1 MAADL
6 QVEIGVDLQQLKT
19 GLGKVSK
26 QLEEFSNKTST
37 DANTVGNSWTS
48 NLSSIVKGFVSIE
61 LASKAL
67 TGIKNLF
74 LLEERFNALKM
85 PLKNVTEATGD
96 YGVALGFIT
105 KLADQTGQDLFVLGD
120 SYKGL
125 YASAKQ
131 AGFATEEINK
141 IFKSVVDAGS
151 ALKLSNEQVSLSLK
165 AVEQMMNKGTIS
177 SEELKGQLGE
187 QLPGAYGMMAKA
199 AQDAGLSVS
208 GSTQELGKLLDE
220 GRVASAEVL
229 PFFAKRMEEAF
240 GKNAEANINT
250 ISGSANRFNN
260 ELTLLIDALDNGKV
274 ISFWATFQN
283 SMADVFKDLAYYI
296 NSGSW
301 KEFISHFGVNGGL
314 RAQRIKIEGEKT
326 FAQDTKASQRET
338 LKSLVND
345 LRYAQMNV
353 GQTLKDGTKIDNEY
367 RKGLI
372 EKIKAYT
379 KIFKETKDASSTITP
394 PAFKPK
400 DSESG
405 IKAVQDYTFEI
416 GLLNLEIKNTEKNI
430 KDLKEAMAL
439 REMKQSFWG
448 GITPTKLKTTQES
461 FDEQFDEQM
470 ALGKKL
476 RESFSGTTLGDEL
489 DKTGSNF
496 KERMD
501 SLKNSI
507 KPSITAFTSDL
518 AEFISKNFESVN
530 TVVTFGVQFLGDV
543 LATGIASIFNKDIK
557 FDFRKMLGQFLSALG
572 DFFFQMA
579 TPLIVGGILM
589 NIAVAGSGTK
599 QLTSGLGLA
608 ALGGTLKGGGMALSS
623 SSVGSSSSSI
633 STSTGARNI
642 VPYSNPQG
650 FNNNVKFEIQ
660 GNTLVGVLNNVNR
673 ANG

>member
-6 QVEIGVDLQQLKT
+6 EVQIGVDLKELKT
-19 GLGKVSK
+19 GLGKVSE
-26 QLEEFSNKTST
+26 QLEQFSNKTRKDS
-37 DANTVGNSWTS
+37 NSVGESWTS

-131 AGFATEEINK
+131 AGIATSEINNV
-141 IFKSVVDAGS
+141 FKSVVDAGS

-220 GRVASAEVL
+220 GRLASAEVL

-250 ISGSANRFNN
+250 ISGSANRLTN
-260 ELTLLIDALDNGKV
+260 ELALLITALDDSKV
-274 ISFWATFQN
+274 TSFWASMQN
-283 SMADVFKDLAYYI
+283 GLANMAKDLTYI
-296 NSGSW
+296 VKSGSW
-301 KEFISHFGVNGGL
+301 QDFFSFFGGNRIGIMGKRLGTEMQDALFASKSAADQAKEYSNL
-314 RAQRIKIEGEKT
+314 NKELAQNVKT
-326 FAQDTKASQRET
+326 SRELLAVGITPNTKAMEELTQ
-338 LKSLVND
+338 KVK
-345 LRYAQMNV
+345 RYKELMSGSGSGSAAKPPTIV
-353 GQTLKDGTKIDNEY
+353 PPE
-367 RKGLI
+367 
-372 EKIKAYT
+372 
-379 KIFKETKDASSTITP
+379 ETK
-394 PAFKPK
+394 
-400 DSESG
+400 
-405 IKAVQDYTFEI
+405 AVKDYTFELA
-416 GLLNLEIKNTEKNI
+416 LLNLEIKNTQKNI
-430 KDLKEAMAL
+430 KELNEARELSNLKKLGRTSVSPIPFTMSRSEDASKKDKGLIDQLFGEDLKKSTDNLQSKFEA
-439 REMKQSFWG
+439 
-448 GITPTKLKTTQES
+448 LK
-461 FDEQFDEQM
+461 
-470 ALGKKL
+470 G
-476 RESFSGTTLGDEL
+476 
-489 DKTGSNF
+489 
-496 KERMD
+496 
-501 SLKNSI
+501 SI
-507 KPSITAFTSDL
+507 KPIISGFSSDL
-518 AEFISKNFESVN
+518 VSFVNKNFYTINEAM
-530 TVVTFGVQFLGDV
+530 TMGTQFLGDV
-543 LATGIASIFNKDIK
+543 LATGLASIFNRNIK
-557 FDFRKMLGQFLSALG
+557 FDFKKMLGQFLSALG
-572 DFFFQMA
+572 DFFFKMA

-589 NIAVAGSGTK
+589 NIAVPGSGTA
-599 QLTSGLGLA
+599 QLISGGKLA
-608 ALGGTLKGGGMALSS
+608 ALGIGLKGGGMALSS
-623 SSVGSSSSSI
+623 SSVGSSSTSV

-642 VPYSNPQG
+642 VPFQNPSG
-650 FNNNVKFEIQ
+650 FNNTVKFEIQ

>member
-6 QVEIGVDLQQLKT
+6 EVQIGVDLKELKT
-19 GLGKVSK
+19 GLGKVSE
-26 QLEEFSNKTST
+26 QLEQFSNKTRKDS
-37 DANTVGNSWTS
+37 NSVGESWTS

-131 AGFATEEINK
+131 AGIATSEINN

-165 AVEQMMNKGTIS
+165 AVDQMMNKGTIS

-220 GRVASAEVL
+220 GKLASAEVL

-283 SMADVFKDLAYYI
+283 SMADVFKDLSYYI

-314 RAQRIKIEGEKT
+314 RAQRIKIEGEKS
-326 FAQDTKASQRET
+326 FAQDNKSNQSEV

-345 LRYAQMNV
+345 LRYAQMKV
-353 GQTLKDGTKIDNEY
+353 GKTLKDGTKIDNEY
-367 RKGLI
+367 RKALN
-372 EKIKAYT
+372 EKILKYV
-379 KIFKETKDASSTITP
+379 KIFKETKDAASSITVP
-394 PAFKPK
+394 TLKPK

-405 IKAVQDYTFEI
+405 IKAVKDYTFELA
-416 GLLNLEIKNTEKNI
+416 LLNSEIKNTQKNI
-430 KDLKEAMAL
+430 KELNEARELSNLKTLGRTSVSPIPFTMSRSEDASKKDKGLIDQLFGEDLKKSTDNLQSKFEA
-439 REMKQSFWG
+439 
-448 GITPTKLKTTQES
+448 LK
-461 FDEQFDEQM
+461 
-470 ALGKKL
+470 G
-476 RESFSGTTLGDEL
+476 
-489 DKTGSNF
+489 
-496 KERMD
+496 
-501 SLKNSI
+501 SI
-507 KPSITAFTSDL
+507 KPIISGFSSDL
-518 AEFISKNFESVN
+518 VSFVNKNFYTINEAM
-530 TVVTFGVQFLGDV
+530 TMGTQFLGDV
-543 LATGIASIFNKDIK
+543 LATGLASIFNRNIK
-557 FDFRKMLGQFLSALG
+557 FDFKKMLGQFLSALG
-572 DFFFQMA
+572 DFFFKMA

-589 NIAVAGSGTK
+589 NIAVP
-599 QLTSGLGLA
+599 GLGTSQLISGGKLA
-608 ALGGTLKGGGMALSS
+608 ALGIGLKGGGMALSS
-623 SSVGSSSSSI
+623 SSVGSSSTSV

-642 VPYSNPQG
+642 VPNFNPSG
-650 FNNNVKFEIQ
+650 FNNTVKFEIQ

>member
-6 QVEIGVDLQQLKT
+6 EVQIGVDLKELKT
-19 GLGKVSK
+19 GLGKVSE
-26 QLEEFSNKTST
+26 QLEQFSNKTRKDS
-37 DANTVGNSWTS
+37 NSVGESWTS

-131 AGFATEEINK
+131 AGIATSEINN

-220 GRVASAEVL
+220 GRLASAEVL

-250 ISGSANRFNN
+250 ISGSANRLTN
-260 ELTLLIDALDNGKV
+260 ELALLITALDDSKV
-274 ISFWATFQN
+274 TSFWASMQN
-283 SMADVFKDLAYYI
+283 GLANMAKDLTYI
-296 NSGSW
+296 VKSGSW
-301 KEFISHFGVNGGL
+301 QDFFSFFGGNRIGIMGKRLGTEMQDALFASKSAADQAKEYSNL
-314 RAQRIKIEGEKT
+314 NKELAQNVKT
-326 FAQDTKASQRET
+326 SRELLAVGITPNTKAMEELTQ
-338 LKSLVND
+338 KVK
-345 LRYAQMNV
+345 RYKELMSGSGSGSAAKPPTIV
-353 GQTLKDGTKIDNEY
+353 PPE
-367 RKGLI
+367 
-372 EKIKAYT
+372 
-379 KIFKETKDASSTITP
+379 ETK
-394 PAFKPK
+394 
-400 DSESG
+400 
-405 IKAVQDYTFEI
+405 AVKDYTFELA
-416 GLLNLEIKNTEKNI
+416 LLNLEIKNTQKNI
-430 KDLKEAMAL
+430 KELNEARELSNLKKLGRTSVSPIPFTMSRSEDASKKDKGLIDQLFGEDLKKSTDNLQSKFEA
-439 REMKQSFWG
+439 
-448 GITPTKLKTTQES
+448 LK
-461 FDEQFDEQM
+461 
-470 ALGKKL
+470 G
-476 RESFSGTTLGDEL
+476 
-489 DKTGSNF
+489 
-496 KERMD
+496 
-501 SLKNSI
+501 SI
-507 KPSITAFTSDL
+507 KPIISGFSSDL
-518 AEFISKNFESVN
+518 VSFVNKNFYTINEAM
-530 TVVTFGVQFLGDV
+530 TMGTQFLGDV
-543 LATGIASIFNKDIK
+543 LATGLASIFNRNIK
-557 FDFRKMLGQFLSALG
+557 FDFKKMLGQFLSALG
-572 DFFFQMA
+572 DFFFKMA

-589 NIAVAGSGTK
+589 NIAVPGSGTA
-599 QLTSGLGLA
+599 QLISGGKLA
-608 ALGGTLKGGGMALSS
+608 ALGIGLKGGGMALSS
-623 SSVGSSSSSI
+623 SSVGSSSTSV

-642 VPYSNPQG
+642 VPFQNPSG
-650 FNNNVKFEIQ
+650 FNNTVKFEIQ

>member
-6 QVEIGVDLQQLKT
+6 EVQIGVDLKELKT
-19 GLGKVSK
+19 GLGKVSE
-26 QLEEFSNKTST
+26 QLEQFSNKTRKDS
-37 DANTVGNSWTS
+37 NSVGESWTS

-131 AGFATEEINK
+131 AGIATSEINNV
-141 IFKSVVDAGS
+141 FKSVVDAGS

-187 QLPGAYGMMAKA
+187 QLPGAYGIMAKA

-220 GRVASAEVL
+220 GRLASAEVL

-250 ISGSANRFNN
+250 ISGSANRLTN
-260 ELTLLIDALDNGKV
+260 ELALLITALDDSKV
-274 ISFWATFQN
+274 TSFWASMQN
-283 SMADVFKDLAYYI
+283 GLANMAKDLTYI
-296 NSGSW
+296 VKSGSW
-301 KEFISHFGVNGGL
+301 QDFFSFFGGNRIGIMGKRLGTEMQDALFASKSAADQAKEYSNL
-314 RAQRIKIEGEKT
+314 NKELAQHVKT
-326 FAQDTKASQRET
+326 SRELLAVGITPNTKAMEELTQ
-338 LKSLVND
+338 KVK
-345 LRYAQMNV
+345 RYKELMSGSGSGSAAKPPTIV
-353 GQTLKDGTKIDNEY
+353 PPE
-367 RKGLI
+367 
-372 EKIKAYT
+372 
-379 KIFKETKDASSTITP
+379 ETK
-394 PAFKPK
+394 
-400 DSESG
+400 
-405 IKAVQDYTFEI
+405 AVKDYTFELA
-416 GLLNLEIKNTEKNI
+416 LLNLEIKNTQKNI
-430 KDLKEAMAL
+430 KELNEARELSNLKTLGRTSVNTIPFTMSRSEDASKKDKGLIDQLFGEDLKKSTDNLQSKFEA
-439 REMKQSFWG
+439 
-448 GITPTKLKTTQES
+448 LK
-461 FDEQFDEQM
+461 
-470 ALGKKL
+470 G
-476 RESFSGTTLGDEL
+476 
-489 DKTGSNF
+489 
-496 KERMD
+496 
-501 SLKNSI
+501 SI
-507 KPSITAFTSDL
+507 KPIISGFSSDL
-518 AEFISKNFESVN
+518 VSFVNKNFYTINEAM
-530 TVVTFGVQFLGDV
+530 TMGTQFLGDV
-543 LATGIASIFNKDIK
+543 LATGLASIFNRNIK
-557 FDFRKMLGQFLSALG
+557 FDFKKMLGQFLSALG
-572 DFFFQMA
+572 DFFFKMA

-589 NIAVAGSGTK
+589 NIAVPGSGTA
-599 QLTSGLGLA
+599 QLISGGKLA
-608 ALGGTLKGGGMALSS
+608 ALGIGLKGGGMALSS
-623 SSVGSSSSSI
+623 SSVGSSSTSV

-642 VPYSNPQG
+642 VPFQNPSG
-650 FNNNVKFEIQ
+650 FNNTVKFEIQ

>member
-6 QVEIGVDLQQLKT
+6 EVQIGVDLKELKT
-19 GLGKVSK
+19 GLGKVSE
-26 QLEEFSNKTST
+26 QLEQFSNKTRKDS
-37 DANTVGNSWTS
+37 NLVGESWTS

-105 KLADQTGQDLFVLGD
+105 KLADQTGQDLFVLGS

-131 AGFATEEINK
+131 AGIATSEINN

-220 GRVASAEVL
+220 GRLASAEVL

-250 ISGSANRFNN
+250 ISGSANRLTN
-260 ELTLLIDALDNGKV
+260 ELALLITALDDSKV
-274 ISFWATFQN
+274 TSFWASMQN
-283 SMADVFKDLAYYI
+283 GLANMAKDLTYI
-296 NSGSW
+296 VKSGSW
-301 KEFISHFGVNGGL
+301 QDFFSFFGGNRIGIMGKRLGTEMQDALFASKSAADQAKEYSNL
-314 RAQRIKIEGEKT
+314 NKELAQNVKT
-326 FAQDTKASQRET
+326 SRELLAVGITPNTKAMEELTQ
-338 LKSLVND
+338 KVK
-345 LRYAQMNV
+345 RYKELMSGSGSGSAAKPPTIV
-353 GQTLKDGTKIDNEY
+353 PPE
-367 RKGLI
+367 
-372 EKIKAYT
+372 
-379 KIFKETKDASSTITP
+379 ETK
-394 PAFKPK
+394 
-400 DSESG
+400 
-405 IKAVQDYTFEI
+405 AVKDYTFELA
-416 GLLNLEIKNTEKNI
+416 LLNLEIKNTQKNI
-430 KDLKEAMAL
+430 KELNEARELSNLKTLGRTSVSTIPFTMSRSEDASKKDKGLIDQLFGEDLKKSTDNLQSKFEA
-439 REMKQSFWG
+439 
-448 GITPTKLKTTQES
+448 LK
-461 FDEQFDEQM
+461 
-470 ALGKKL
+470 G
-476 RESFSGTTLGDEL
+476 
-489 DKTGSNF
+489 
-496 KERMD
+496 
-501 SLKNSI
+501 SI
-507 KPSITAFTSDL
+507 KPIISGFSSDL
-518 AEFISKNFESVN
+518 VSFVNKNFYTINEAM
-530 TVVTFGVQFLGDV
+530 TMGTQFLGDV
-543 LATGIASIFNKDIK
+543 LATGLASIFNRNIK
-557 FDFRKMLGQFLSALG
+557 FDFKKMLGQFLSALG
-572 DFFFQMA
+572 DFFFKMA

-589 NIAVAGSGTK
+589 NIAVP
-599 QLTSGLGLA
+599 GLGTSQLISGGKLA
-608 ALGGTLKGGGMALSS
+608 ALGIGLKGGGMALSS
-623 SSVGSSSSSI
+623 SSVGSSSTSV

-642 VPYSNPQG
+642 VPFQNPSG
-650 FNNNVKFEIQ
+650 FNNTVKFEIQ

>member
-6 QVEIGVDLQQLKT
+6 EVQIGVDLKELKT
-19 GLGKVSK
+19 GLGKVSE
-26 QLEEFSNKTST
+26 QLEQFSNKTRKDS
-37 DANTVGNSWTS
+37 NSVGESWTT

-131 AGFATEEINK
+131 AGIATSEINNV
-141 IFKSVVDAGS
+141 FKSVVDAGS

-187 QLPGAYGMMAKA
+187 QLPGAYGIMAKA

-220 GRVASAEVL
+220 GRLASAEVL

-250 ISGSANRFNN
+250 ISGSANRLTN
-260 ELTLLIDALDNGKV
+260 ELALLITALDDSKV
-274 ISFWATFQN
+274 TSFWASMQN
-283 SMADVFKDLAYYI
+283 GLANMAKDLTYI
-296 NSGSW
+296 VKSGSW
-301 KEFISHFGVNGGL
+301 QDFFSFFGGNRIGIMGKRLGTEMQDALFASKSAADQAKEYSNL
-314 RAQRIKIEGEKT
+314 NKELAQHVKT
-326 FAQDTKASQRET
+326 SRELLAVGITPNTKAMEELTQ
-338 LKSLVND
+338 KVK
-345 LRYAQMNV
+345 RYKELMSGSGSGSAAKHPTIV
-353 GQTLKDGTKIDNEY
+353 PPE
-367 RKGLI
+367 
-372 EKIKAYT
+372 
-379 KIFKETKDASSTITP
+379 ETK
-394 PAFKPK
+394 
-400 DSESG
+400 
-405 IKAVQDYTFEI
+405 AVKDYTFELA
-416 GLLNLEIKNTEKNI
+416 LLNLEIKNTQKNI
-430 KDLKEAMAL
+430 KELNEARELSNLKTLGRTSVNTIPFTMSRSEDASKKDKGLIDQLFGEDLKKSTDNLQSKFEA
-439 REMKQSFWG
+439 
-448 GITPTKLKTTQES
+448 LK
-461 FDEQFDEQM
+461 
-470 ALGKKL
+470 G
-476 RESFSGTTLGDEL
+476 
-489 DKTGSNF
+489 
-496 KERMD
+496 
-501 SLKNSI
+501 SI
-507 KPSITAFTSDL
+507 KPIISGFSSDL
-518 AEFISKNFESVN
+518 VSFVNKNFYTINEAM
-530 TVVTFGVQFLGDV
+530 TMGTQFLGDV
-543 LATGIASIFNKDIK
+543 LATGLASIFNRNIK
-557 FDFRKMLGQFLSALG
+557 FDFKKMLGQFLSALG
-572 DFFFQMA
+572 DFFFKMA

-589 NIAVAGSGTK
+589 NIAVPGSGTA
-599 QLTSGLGLA
+599 QLISGGKLA
-608 ALGGTLKGGGMALSS
+608 ALGIGLKGGGMALSS
-623 SSVGSSSSSI
+623 SSVGSSSTSV

-642 VPYSNPQG
+642 VPFQNPSG

>member
-6 QVEIGVDLQQLKT
+6 EVQIGVDLKELKT
-19 GLGKVSK
+19 GLGKVSE
-26 QLEEFSNKTST
+26 QLEQFSNKTRKDS
-37 DANTVGNSWTS
+37 NSVGESWTT

-131 AGFATEEINK
+131 AGIATSEINNV
-141 IFKSVVDAGS
+141 FKSVVDAGS

-187 QLPGAYGMMAKA
+187 QLPGAYGIMAKA

-220 GRVASAEVL
+220 GRLASAEVL

-250 ISGSANRFNN
+250 ISGSANRLTN
-260 ELTLLIDALDNGKV
+260 ELALLITALDDSKV
-274 ISFWATFQN
+274 TSFWASMQN
-283 SMADVFKDLAYYI
+283 GLANMAKDLTYI
-296 NSGSW
+296 VKSGSW
-301 KEFISHFGVNGGL
+301 QDFFSFFGGNRIGIMGKRLGTEMQDALFASKSAADQAKEYSNL
-314 RAQRIKIEGEKT
+314 NKELAQHVKT
-326 FAQDTKASQRET
+326 SRELLAVGITPNTKAMEELTQ
-338 LKSLVND
+338 KVK
-345 LRYAQMNV
+345 RYKELMSGSGSGSAAKPPTIV
-353 GQTLKDGTKIDNEY
+353 PPE
-367 RKGLI
+367 
-372 EKIKAYT
+372 
-379 KIFKETKDASSTITP
+379 ETK
-394 PAFKPK
+394 
-400 DSESG
+400 
-405 IKAVQDYTFEI
+405 AVKDYTFELA
-416 GLLNLEIKNTEKNI
+416 LLNLEIKNTQKNI
-430 KDLKEAMAL
+430 KELNEARELSNLKTLGRTSVNTIPFTMSRSEDASKKDKGLIDQLFGEDLKKSTDNLQSKFEA
-439 REMKQSFWG
+439 
-448 GITPTKLKTTQES
+448 LK
-461 FDEQFDEQM
+461 
-470 ALGKKL
+470 G
-476 RESFSGTTLGDEL
+476 
-489 DKTGSNF
+489 
-496 KERMD
+496 
-501 SLKNSI
+501 SI
-507 KPSITAFTSDL
+507 KPIISGFSSDL
-518 AEFISKNFESVN
+518 VSFVNKNFYTINEAM
-530 TVVTFGVQFLGDV
+530 TMGTQFLGDV
-543 LATGIASIFNKDIK
+543 LATGLASIFNRNIK
-557 FDFRKMLGQFLSALG
+557 FDFKKMLGQFLSALG
-572 DFFFQMA
+572 DFFFKMA

-589 NIAVAGSGTK
+589 NIAVPGSGTA
-599 QLTSGLGLA
+599 QLISGGKLA
-608 ALGGTLKGGGMALSS
+608 ALGIGLKGGGMALSS
-623 SSVGSSSSSI
+623 SSVGSSSTSV

-642 VPYSNPQG
+642 VPFQNPSG

>member
-6 QVEIGVDLQQLKT
+6 EVQIGVDLKELKT
-19 GLGKVSK
+19 GLGKVSE
-26 QLEEFSNKTST
+26 QLEQFSNKTRKDS
-37 DANTVGNSWTS
+37 NSVGESWTS

-131 AGFATEEINK
+131 AGIATSEINN

-220 GRVASAEVL
+220 GRLASAEVL

-283 SMADVFKDLAYYI
+283 SMADVFKDLSYYI

-314 RAQRIKIEGEKT
+314 RAQRIKIEGEKS
-326 FAQDTKASQRET
+326 FAQDNKSNQSEV

-345 LRYAQMNV
+345 LRYAQMKV
-353 GQTLKDGTKIDNEY
+353 GETLKDGTKIDNEY
-367 RKGLI
+367 RKALN
-372 EKIKAYT
+372 EKILKYV
-379 KIFKETKDASSTITP
+379 KIFKETKDAASSITVP
-394 PAFKPK
+394 TLKPK

-405 IKAVQDYTFEI
+405 IKAVQDYTFELA
-416 GLLNLEIKNTEKNI
+416 LLNLEIKNTQKNI
-430 KDLKEAMAL
+430 KELNEARELSNLKKLGRTSVSPIPFTMSRSEDASKKDKGLIDQLFGEDLKKSTDNLQSKFEA
-439 REMKQSFWG
+439 
-448 GITPTKLKTTQES
+448 LK
-461 FDEQFDEQM
+461 
-470 ALGKKL
+470 G
-476 RESFSGTTLGDEL
+476 
-489 DKTGSNF
+489 
-496 KERMD
+496 
-501 SLKNSI
+501 SI
-507 KPSITAFTSDL
+507 KPIISGFSSDL
-518 AEFISKNFESVN
+518 VSFVNKNFYTINEAM
-530 TVVTFGVQFLGDV
+530 TMGTQFLGDV
-543 LATGIASIFNKDIK
+543 LATGLASIFNRNIK
-557 FDFRKMLGQFLSALG
+557 FDFKKMLGQFLSALG
-572 DFFFQMA
+572 DFFFKMA

-589 NIAVAGSGTK
+589 NIAVPGSGTA
-599 QLTSGLGLA
+599 QLISGGKLA
-608 ALGGTLKGGGMALSS
+608 ALGIGLKGGGMALSS
-623 SSVGSSSSSI
+623 SSVGSSSTSV

-642 VPYSNPQG
+642 VPFQNPSG

>member
-131 AGFATEEINK
+131 AGIATSEINN

-240 GKNAEANINT
+240 GKNAQANVNT
-250 ISGSANRFNN
+250 ISGSANRLTN
-260 ELTLLIDALDNGKV
+260 ELALLITALDDSKV
-274 ISFWATFQN
+274 TSFWASMQN
-283 SMADVFKDLAYYI
+283 GLANMAKDLTYI
-296 NSGSW
+296 VKSGSW
-301 KEFISHFGVNGGL
+301 KDFFSFFGGDRIGVMGKRLGTEMQDALFASKSAADQAKEYSKLNKEL
-314 RAQRIKIEGEKT
+314 AQNVKT
-326 FAQDTKASQRET
+326 SRELLAS
-338 LKSLVND
+338 
-345 LRYAQMNV
+345 
-353 GQTLKDGTKIDNEY
+353 G
-367 RKGLI
+367 
-372 EKIKAYT
+372 
-379 KIFKETKDASSTITP
+379 ITP
-394 PAFKPK
+394 NTEAMEELTKKVKRYKELMSGGGAGSSSKPATIVP
-400 DSESG
+400 DGET
-405 IKAVQDYTFEI
+405 KAVQDYTFEI
-416 GLLNLEIKNTEKNI
+416 GLLNLEIKNTQKNI
-430 KDLKEAMAL
+430 KDLNEAMAL
-439 REMKQSFWG
+439 RGMKQSFLG

-461 FDEQFDEQM
+461 FDEQM

-476 RESFSGTTLGDEL
+476 RESFSGTALGDEL

-496 KERMD
+496 NERMD
-501 SLKNSI
+501 NLKNSI
-507 KPSITAFTSDL
+507 KPAVTGFTTDL
-518 AEFISKNFESVN
+518 AKFISKNFDEVN
-530 TVVTFGVQFLGDV
+530 TTLTMGTQFLGDV

-623 SSVGSSSSSI
+623 SSVGSSSSSMT
-633 STSTGARNI
+633 TSTGARNI

>member
-6 QVEIGVDLQQLKT
+6 EVQIGVDLKELKT
-19 GLGKVSK
+19 GLGKVSE
-26 QLEEFSNKTST
+26 QLEQFSNKTRKDS
-37 DANTVGNSWTS
+37 NSVGESWTT

-131 AGFATEEINK
+131 AGIATSEINNV
-141 IFKSVVDAGS
+141 FKSVVDAGS

-187 QLPGAYGMMAKA
+187 QLPGAYGIMAKA

-220 GRVASAEVL
+220 GRLASAEVL

-250 ISGSANRFNN
+250 ISGSANRLTN
-260 ELTLLIDALDNGKV
+260 ELALLITALDDSKV
-274 ISFWATFQN
+274 TSFWASMQN
-283 SMADVFKDLAYYI
+283 GLANMAKDLTYI
-296 NSGSW
+296 VKSGSW
-301 KEFISHFGVNGGL
+301 QDFFSFFGGNRIGIMGKRLGTEMQDALFASKSAADQAKEYSNL
-314 RAQRIKIEGEKT
+314 NKELAQHVKT
-326 FAQDTKASQRET
+326 SRELLAVGITPNTKAMEELTQ
-338 LKSLVND
+338 KVK
-345 LRYAQMNV
+345 RYKELMSGSGSGSAAKHPTIV
-353 GQTLKDGTKIDNEY
+353 PPE
-367 RKGLI
+367 
-372 EKIKAYT
+372 
-379 KIFKETKDASSTITP
+379 ETK
-394 PAFKPK
+394 
-400 DSESG
+400 
-405 IKAVQDYTFEI
+405 AVKDYTFELA
-416 GLLNLEIKNTEKNI
+416 LLNLEIKNTQKNI
-430 KDLKEAMAL
+430 KELNEARELSNLKTLGRTSVNTIPFTMSRSEDASKKDKGLIDQLFGEDLKKSTDNLQSKFEA
-439 REMKQSFWG
+439 
-448 GITPTKLKTTQES
+448 LK
-461 FDEQFDEQM
+461 
-470 ALGKKL
+470 G
-476 RESFSGTTLGDEL
+476 
-489 DKTGSNF
+489 
-496 KERMD
+496 
-501 SLKNSI
+501 SI
-507 KPSITAFTSDL
+507 KPIISGFSSDL
-518 AEFISKNFESVN
+518 VSFVNKNFYTINEAM
-530 TVVTFGVQFLGDV
+530 TMGTQFLGDV
-543 LATGIASIFNKDIK
+543 LATGLASIFNRNIK
-557 FDFRKMLGQFLSALG
+557 FDFKKMLGQFLSALG
-572 DFFFQMA
+572 DFFFKMA

-589 NIAVAGSGTK
+589 NIAVPGSGTA
-599 QLTSGLGLA
+599 QLISGGKLA
-608 ALGGTLKGGGMALSS
+608 ALGIGLKGGGMALSS
-623 SSVGSSSSSI
+623 SSVGSSSTSV

-642 VPYSNPQG
+642 VPFQNPSG
-650 FNNNVKFEIQ
+650 FNNTVKFEIQ

>member
-6 QVEIGVDLQQLKT
+6 EVQIGVDLKELKT
-19 GLGKVSK
+19 GLGKVSE
-26 QLEEFSNKTST
+26 QLEQFSNKTRKDS
-37 DANTVGNSWTS
+37 NSVGESWTS

-131 AGFATEEINK
+131 AGIATSEINN

-220 GRVASAEVL
+220 GRLASAEVL

-250 ISGSANRFNN
+250 ISGSANRLTN
-260 ELTLLIDALDNGKV
+260 ELALLITALDDSKV
-274 ISFWATFQN
+274 TSFWASMQN
-283 SMADVFKDLAYYI
+283 GLANMAKDLTYI
-296 NSGSW
+296 VKSGSW
-301 KEFISHFGVNGGL
+301 QDFFSFFGGNRIGIMGKRLGTEMQDALFASKSAADQAKEYSNL
-314 RAQRIKIEGEKT
+314 NKELAQHVKT
-326 FAQDTKASQRET
+326 SRELLAVGITPNTKAMEELTQ
-338 LKSLVND
+338 KVK
-345 LRYAQMNV
+345 RYKELMSGSGSGSAAKPPTIV
-353 GQTLKDGTKIDNEY
+353 PPE
-367 RKGLI
+367 
-372 EKIKAYT
+372 
-379 KIFKETKDASSTITP
+379 ETK
-394 PAFKPK
+394 
-400 DSESG
+400 
-405 IKAVQDYTFEI
+405 AVKDYTFELA
-416 GLLNLEIKNTEKNI
+416 LLNLEIKNTQKNI
-430 KDLKEAMAL
+430 KELNEARELSNLKTLGRTSVNTIPFTMSRSEDASKKDKGLIDQLFGEDLKKSTDNLQSKFEA
-439 REMKQSFWG
+439 
-448 GITPTKLKTTQES
+448 LK
-461 FDEQFDEQM
+461 
-470 ALGKKL
+470 G
-476 RESFSGTTLGDEL
+476 
-489 DKTGSNF
+489 
-496 KERMD
+496 
-501 SLKNSI
+501 SI
-507 KPSITAFTSDL
+507 KPIISGFSSDL
-518 AEFISKNFESVN
+518 VSFVNKNFYTINEAM
-530 TVVTFGVQFLGDV
+530 TMGTQFLGDV
-543 LATGIASIFNKDIK
+543 LATGLASIFNRNIK
-557 FDFRKMLGQFLSALG
+557 FDFKKMLGQFLSALG
-572 DFFFQMA
+572 DFFFKMA

-589 NIAVAGSGTK
+589 NIAVPGSGTA
-599 QLTSGLGLA
+599 QLISGGKLA
-608 ALGGTLKGGGMALSS
+608 ALGIGLKGGGMALSS
-623 SSVGSSSSSI
+623 SSVGSSSTSV

-642 VPYSNPQG
+642 VPFQNPSG
-650 FNNNVKFEIQ
+650 FNNTVKFEIQ

>member
-6 QVEIGVDLQQLKT
+6 EVEIGVNLEKVKT
-19 GLGKVSK
+19 GLDKVSK
-26 QLEEFSNKTST
+26 QLEQFSNKTGS
-37 DANTVGNSWTS
+37 DANYVGDSWTK

-96 YGVALGFIT
+96 YGIALRFIT
-105 KLADQTGQDLFVLGD
+105 NLADQTGQDLFVLGD
-120 SYKGL
+120 SYKNL

-141 IFKSVVDAGS
+141 IFKSVVNAGS
-151 ALKLSNEQVSLSLK
+151 SLKLSNEKVSLSLK
-165 AVEQMMNKGTIS
+165 AIEQMMNKGTIA

-240 GKNAEANINT
+240 GKNANENINT

-283 SMADVFKDLAYYI
+283 SMADVFKDLVYYI

-326 FAQDTKASQRET
+326 FAQDTKASQRE
-338 LKSLVND
+338 SLILLLND
-345 LRYAQMNV
+345 LRYAKMKV
-353 GQTLKDGTKIDNEY
+353 GETLKDGTKIDNEY
-367 RKGLI
+367 RKALN
-372 EKIKAYT
+372 EKILTYI
-379 KIFKETKDASSTITP
+379 KIFKETKDAASSITIP
-394 PAFKPK
+394 PLKPK
-400 DSESG
+400 DSEAG
-405 IKAVQDYTFEI
+405 IKAVQDYSLEMA
-416 GLLNLEIKNTEKNI
+416 LLNLEINNNI
-430 KDLKEAMAL
+430 KSINELNEAMAL
-439 REMKQSFWG
+439 RGMKQSFLG
-448 GITPTKLKTTQES
+448 GQTPTKLKNTKEA
-461 FDEQFDEQM
+461 FDEQM
-470 ALGKKL
+470 ALGQKL
-476 RESFSGTTLGDEL
+476 RESFNGTSLGDAM
-489 DKTGSNF
+489 DKTASDFTKKIN
-496 KERMD
+496 D
-501 SLKNSI
+501 LKNNI
-507 KPSITAFTSDL
+507 KPAVTGFTTDL
-518 AEFISKNFESVN
+518 AKFISKNFDEVN
-530 TVVTFGVQFLGDV
+530 TSLTIGVQFLGDV

-589 NIAVAGSGTK
+589 NIAVAGSGNK

-608 ALGGTLKGGGMALSS
+608 ALGGTLKGTGMALSS
-623 SSVGSSSSSI
+623 SSVGSSTSTS

-650 FNNNVKFEIQ
+650 FSNNVKFEIQ

>member
-1 MAADL
+1 
-6 QVEIGVDLQQLKT
+6 
-19 GLGKVSK
+19 
-26 QLEEFSNKTST
+26 
-37 DANTVGNSWTS
+37 
-48 NLSSIVKGFVSIE
+48 
-61 LASKAL
+61 
-67 TGIKNLF
+67 
-74 LLEERFNALKM
+74 M

-131 AGFATEEINK
+131 AGIATSEINN

-220 GRVASAEVL
+220 GRLASAEVL

-283 SMADVFKDLAYYI
+283 SMADVFKDLSYYI

-314 RAQRIKIEGEKT
+314 RAQRIKIEGEKS
-326 FAQDTKASQRET
+326 FAQDNKSNQSEV

-345 LRYAQMNV
+345 LRYAQMKV
-353 GQTLKDGTKIDNEY
+353 GETLKDGTKIDNEY
-367 RKGLI
+367 RKALN
-372 EKIKAYT
+372 EKILKYV
-379 KIFKETKDASSTITP
+379 KIFKETKDAASSITVP
-394 PAFKPK
+394 TLKPK

-405 IKAVQDYTFEI
+405 IKAVKDYTFELA
-416 GLLNLEIKNTEKNI
+416 LLNLEIKNTQKNI
-430 KDLKEAMAL
+430 KELNEA
-439 REMKQSFWG
+439 RELSN
-448 GITPTKLKTTQES
+448 LKTLGRTSVSPIPFTMSRSEDASKKDKGLIDQLFGEDLNQS
-461 FDEQFDEQM
+461 TANLQAKFE
-470 ALGKKL
+470 ALKSGIKPIITDFGSAVSEDVKTAMNFVSEGMNL
-476 RESFSGTTLGDEL
+476 SFS
-489 DKTGSNF
+489 
-496 KERMD
+496 
-501 SLKNSI
+501 
-507 KPSITAFTSDL
+507 
-518 AEFISKNFESVN
+518 
-530 TVVTFGVQFLGDV
+530 FLGDT
-543 LATGIASIFNKDIK
+543 LAAGFASVFNKDIK
-557 FDFRKMLGQFLSALG
+557 FDFKKLLGNFL
-572 DFFFQMA
+572 
-579 TPLIVGGILM
+579 
-589 NIAVAGSGTK
+589 
-599 QLTSGLGLA
+599 SGLGDMVMRMAIQMKAVA
-608 ALGGTLKGGGMALSS
+608 ALKTKIELALSTLGGGGFALAGAAALFALGAAMKGGGMALSS
-623 SSVGSSSSSI
+623 SSVGSSSTSVSN
-633 STSTGARNI
+633 STGARNI
-642 VPYSNPQG
+642 VPNFNPSG
-650 FNNNVKFEIQ
+650 FNNTVKFEIQ

>member
-6 QVEIGVDLQQLKT
+6 EVQIGVDLKELKT
-19 GLGKVSK
+19 GLGKVSE
-26 QLEEFSNKTST
+26 QLEQFSNKTRKDS
-37 DANTVGNSWTS
+37 NSVGESWTS

-131 AGFATEEINK
+131 AGIATSEINN

-220 GRVASAEVL
+220 GRLASAEVL

-283 SMADVFKDLAYYI
+283 SMADVFKDLSYYI

-314 RAQRIKIEGEKT
+314 RAQRIKIEGEKS
-326 FAQDTKASQRET
+326 FAQDNKSNQSEV

-345 LRYAQMNV
+345 LRYAQMKV
-353 GQTLKDGTKIDNEY
+353 GETLKDGTKIDNEY
-367 RKGLI
+367 RKALN
-372 EKIKAYT
+372 EKILKYV
-379 KIFKETKDASSTITP
+379 KIFKETKDAASSITVP
-394 PAFKPK
+394 TLKPK

-405 IKAVQDYTFEI
+405 IKAVKDYTFELA
-416 GLLNLEIKNTEKNI
+416 LLNLEIKNTQKNI
-430 KDLKEAMAL
+430 KELNEA
-439 REMKQSFWG
+439 RELSN
-448 GITPTKLKTTQES
+448 LKTLGRTSVSPIPFTMSRSEDASKKDKGLIDQLFGEDLNQS
-461 FDEQFDEQM
+461 TANLQAKFE
-470 ALGKKL
+470 ALKSGIKPIITDFGSAVSEDVKTAMNFVSEGMNL
-476 RESFSGTTLGDEL
+476 SFS
-489 DKTGSNF
+489 
-496 KERMD
+496 
-501 SLKNSI
+501 
-507 KPSITAFTSDL
+507 
-518 AEFISKNFESVN
+518 
-530 TVVTFGVQFLGDV
+530 FLGDT
-543 LATGIASIFNKDIK
+543 LAAGFASVFNKDIK
-557 FDFRKMLGQFLSALG
+557 FDFKKLLGNFL
-572 DFFFQMA
+572 
-579 TPLIVGGILM
+579 
-589 NIAVAGSGTK
+589 
-599 QLTSGLGLA
+599 SGLGDMVMRMAIQMKAVA
-608 ALGGTLKGGGMALSS
+608 ALKTKIELALSTLGGGGFALAGAAALFALGAAMKGGGMALSS
-623 SSVGSSSSSI
+623 SSVGSSSTSVSN
-633 STSTGARNI
+633 STGARNI
-642 VPYSNPQG
+642 VPNFNPSG
-650 FNNNVKFEIQ
+650 FNNTVKFEIQ